1 MIPFPL
7 MSGCDSHPHP
17 PVNTNP
23 ITDDEFYSH
32 VVEAAKTDPSLA
44 LVLKQAALGNWQKE
58 TTILAA
64 EHVLV
69 MEYSELREQMME
81 RLGEKIS
88 IPIAVACA
96 CKPLD

>member
-1 MIPFPL
+1 
-7 MSGCDSHPHP
+7 
-17 PVNTNP
+17 
-23 ITDDEFYSH
+23 
-32 VVEAAKTDPSLA
+32 
-44 LVLKQAALGNWQKE
+44 VLKQAALGNWQKE